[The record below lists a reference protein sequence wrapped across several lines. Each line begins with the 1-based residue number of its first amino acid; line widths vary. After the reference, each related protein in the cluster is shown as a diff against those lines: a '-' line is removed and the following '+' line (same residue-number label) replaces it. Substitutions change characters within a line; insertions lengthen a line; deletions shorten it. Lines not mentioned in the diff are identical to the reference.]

1 MTFLSKSMFQVK
13 NQRFHLAKNIKFEGK
28 RRGVEIGG
36 GRKRGVDESGIKV
49 TQIFTLIIFMCI

>member
-1 MTFLSKSMFQVK
+1 MFQVK